1 MSYAYQAIPENFSR
15 WSNNGAGGERRYV
28 GGWLGVAIKR
38 GMESSM
44 DEDIKHF
51 SVPSCS
57 LVKPPDPVFV
67 RLSVRGRPKEI
78 LELLATMGRRRPFGI
93 VAVGSIF

>member
-1 MSYAYQAIPENFSR
+1 
-15 WSNNGAGGERRYV
+15 
-28 GGWLGVAIKR
+28 
-38 GMESSM
+38 M